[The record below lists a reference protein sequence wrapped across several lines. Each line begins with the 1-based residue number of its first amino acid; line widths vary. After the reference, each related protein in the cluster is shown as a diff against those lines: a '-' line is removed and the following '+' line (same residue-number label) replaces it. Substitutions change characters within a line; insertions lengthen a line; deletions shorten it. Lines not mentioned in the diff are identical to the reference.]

1 MCLQATEISTP
12 SPYELYLEQFDKSV
26 RQEIAG
32 RNMDPIKL
40 LTMLR
45 IKFSGAYEVQMMHNT
60 YSIKA
65 PRRLTT
71 GEIAQCRR
79 MRRSN
84 KSPRPQIF

>member
-1 MCLQATEISTP
+1 MCLQATKVAS
-12 SPYELYLEQFDKSV
+12 SPYGLYLEQPDKSA

-45 IKFSGAYEVQMMHNT
+45 MKFSGAYEVRMMHNT

-65 PRRLTT
+65 PRRLSTV
-71 GEIAQCRR
+71 R
-79 MRRSN
+79 MVET
-84 KSPRPQIF
+84 KFGVDTYW